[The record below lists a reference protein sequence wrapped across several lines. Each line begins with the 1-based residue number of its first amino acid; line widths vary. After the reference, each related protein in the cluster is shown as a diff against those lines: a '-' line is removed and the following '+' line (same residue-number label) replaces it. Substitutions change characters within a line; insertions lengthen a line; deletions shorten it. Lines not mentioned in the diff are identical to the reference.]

1 MNWID
6 GYKLNLERGN
16 NLNDFPEYTAND
28 QKDGVAVSKI
38 QYELKQVGADIE
50 VLSLKDKGI
59 DLIASLPSYARSKR

>member
-1 MNWID
+1 M
-6 GYKLNLERGN
+6 
-16 NLNDFPEYTAND
+16 NDFPEYTAND